1 MALVG
6 MRSLS
11 AIDVINEYVYLKLV
25 HCKPLEEVGEGRPGP
40 S

>member
-11 AIDVINEYVYLKLV
+11 AIEVINEYVYLKLV
-25 HCKPLEEVGEGRPGP
+25 RCEPLEEVGEGRPGP